1 MEKPIQI
8 LIVDDHFVVRQGLK
22 LILRERFPNVEFGE
36 AADGNEALQAIWA
49 KPWDVVLLDI
59 SMPGRGGLDA
69 LKDIKQVNPKLP
81 VIILSMHPEDQFSI
95 RMLKLGAS
103 GYIRKDSAGHDLV
116 NAVSAAL
123 DGNHYITPMLA
134 EKMAMH
140 LTHEQDGPPHDSLS
154 DREYQ
159 VMCLLASG
167 RTVKEI
173 GNDLSL
179 SVKTISTYR
188 ARILEKLDL
197 KNNSQIMR
205 YAVQRGLIDVNSAS

>member
-1 MEKPIQI
+1 MDKPVRI

-22 LILRERFPNVEFGE
+22 LILREQFPSAIFGE
-36 AADGNEALQAIWA
+36 ASDGNEALESIW
-49 KPWDVVLLDI
+49 KDHWDVVLLDI

-69 LKDIKQVNPKLP
+69 LKEIKQCQPKLP

-103 GYIRKDSAGHDLV
+103 GYIRKDCAGHELV
-116 NAVSAAL
+116 KAVTAAIE
-123 DGNHYITPMLA
+123 GNRYITPAIA
-134 EKMAMH
+134 EKLAVH
-140 LTHEQDGPPHDSLS
+140 LTHDQDAPLHETLS

-167 RTVKEI
+167 KTVKEI

-205 YAVQRGLIDVNSAS
+205 YAVQRGLVDVSAV